1 MAWCAGLI
9 AKGSANQRTHCIP
22 TILWWI
28 SISELKCVI
37 GCWERVYRVHWS
49 PTLTI
54 FPLSF
59 LLFHNVQANGCHMAW
74 KCLTTLLLPLWFL
87 LLRLSLLSAFDT
99 PTWPQMRFCLPF
111 SVCFSPAVPFP
122 SSFLLSPVSCL
133 QLPFAS
139 HFLPSPRP
147 HAPIEGPVHRITPA
161 VCCWGAPV
169 NDFS

>member
-1 MAWCAGLI
+1 MAWCAGSI

-37 GCWERVYRVHWS
+37 GGSWERVYRVHWS

-122 SSFLLSPVSCL
+122 FSFLLSPVSSSLLHLTFC
-133 QLPFAS
+133 
-139 HFLPSPRP
+139 RR
-147 HAPIEGPVHRITPA
+147 HAHTHLLKDLCTG
-161 VCCWGAPV
+161 
-169 NDFS
+169 